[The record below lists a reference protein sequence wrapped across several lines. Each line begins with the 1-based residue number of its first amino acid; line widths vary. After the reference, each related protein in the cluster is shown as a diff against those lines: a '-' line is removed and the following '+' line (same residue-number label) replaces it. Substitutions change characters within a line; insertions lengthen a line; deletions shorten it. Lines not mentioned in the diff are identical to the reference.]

1 MTLLWLALGAAIE
14 LAHGDVLRI
23 AVAGDTGNGAEAV
36 ARGISVVHA
45 ERPLDAIVLTGD
57 NFYPCGVTSERDPRW
72 SLNAPLSRV
81 GIPIF
86 PVLGNHDYCGKAD
99 PDAQIRATGVVANWR
114 FPARQYELRTKFAD
128 FVFVDTMGTAIA
140 PAIRGL
146 GTSKKPWQI
155 AVGHHPLVSSGYHG
169 YFPRSDVKRMR
180 KLTPAFREAGVD
192 LYIAGHDHHLELIRG
207 RMLLLVSGAG
217 SAAIPPVMLRMR
229 TVFPERIGR
238 ETIGFAVL
246 EISATEIRVRFYDA
260 GGKPKSDWLSG
271 RVRR

>member
-1 MTLLWLALGAAIE
+1 MLWLALAAVIE

-23 AVAGDTGNGAEAV
+23 AVAGDTGNGADAV
-36 ARGISVVHA
+36 ARGIAAVHA
-45 ERPLDAIVLTGD
+45 ERPLDAIILTGD
-57 NFYPCGVTSERDPRW
+57 NFYPCGVTSEHDPRW
-72 SLNAPLSRV
+72 SINAALTRV

-99 PDAQIRATGVVANWR
+99 PDAQIRATRVVPNWR

-128 FVFVDTMGTAIA
+128 FVFVDTMGSAIA

-146 GTSKKPWQI
+146 AGSKKPWQI

-169 YFPRSDVKRMR
+169 YFPRRDVNRMR

-217 SAAIPPVMLRMR
+217 SAPIIPVLLRTH
-229 TVFPERIGR
+229 TVFPQRIGR
-238 ETIGFAVL
+238 ETIGFAVV
-246 EISATEIRVRFYDA
+246 EISTNEIRVRFHD
-260 GGKPKSDWLSG
+260 GKGKPKSEWLSA